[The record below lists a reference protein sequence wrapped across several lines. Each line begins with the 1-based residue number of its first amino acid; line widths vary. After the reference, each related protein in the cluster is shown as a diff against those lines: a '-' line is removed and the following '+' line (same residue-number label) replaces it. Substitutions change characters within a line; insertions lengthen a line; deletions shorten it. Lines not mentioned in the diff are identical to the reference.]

1 MKTEL
6 ADKVVSYI
14 NNAELLSIA
23 ERLIQIPSPTEQEKE
38 VVLLVQTLLKNEGF
52 DTLIQEVSPSRPQLI
67 ATLKGKGGG
76 RSLMLNGHLDND
88 SITASWK

>member
-1 MKTEL
+1 MTTAPINEFHIKT
-6 ADKVVSYI
+6 DNSR
-14 NNAELLSIA
+14 NDLLTIFGKA
-23 ERLIQIPSPTEQEKE
+23 
-38 VVLLVQTLLKNEGF
+38 VLKDRYLLKNEGF